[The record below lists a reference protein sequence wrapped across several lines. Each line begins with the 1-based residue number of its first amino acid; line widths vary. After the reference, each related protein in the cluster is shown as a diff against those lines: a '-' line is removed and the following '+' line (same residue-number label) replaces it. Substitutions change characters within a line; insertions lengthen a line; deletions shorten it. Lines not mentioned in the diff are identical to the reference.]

1 MVERYTLTSLDEI
14 PAMFGV
20 AAPDGPPRFNIAPL
34 QIAPICTADGLIA
47 ARWGLLRPWRGHGG
61 KRGPHIL
68 HAPVGAIASPGSAG
82 ARSAPGGSAESI
94 DATPVLRNA
103 FKSQRCLI
111 LADGF
116 FVWHRGGK
124 KPQPLWLHPAA
135 DPARPGT
142 RSRTVGL
149 AGVAATHRDDHQPSF
164 AILVGPAVAPIAP
177 HAATMPLAIP
187 AADHQTWLT
196 GTRDRAAALV
206 TAALAGPT
214 GWRAEPVSTWVNSVD
229 HDDARCVEPLGNP
242 AQGELF

>member
-14 PAMFGV
+14 PAIFGV

-34 QIAPICTADGLIA
+34 QIAPICTADGLVA
-47 ARWGLLRPWRGHGG
+47 ARWGLLPPWRGHGG

-68 HAPVGAIASPGSAG
+68 HAPIDA
-82 ARSAPGGSAESI
+82 I

-103 FKSQRCLI
+103 FKAQRCLI

-164 AILVGPAVAPIAP
+164 AIVVGPAVPPIAP
-177 HAATMPLAIP
+177 HATTMPLAIP
-187 AADHQTWLT
+187 ASDHAAWLT
-196 GTRDRAAALV
+196 GTRDRAVALV

>member
-34 QIAPICTADGLIA
+34 QIAPICTADGLVA
-47 ARWGLLRPWRGHGG
+47 ARWGLLPPWRGHGG

-68 HAPVGAIASPGSAG
+68 HAPVDA
-82 ARSAPGGSAESI
+82 I

-103 FKSQRCLI
+103 FKAQRCLI

-164 AILVGPAVAPIAP
+164 AIVVGPAVPPIAP
-177 HAATMPLAIP
+177 HMATMPLAIP

>member
-34 QIAPICTADGLIA
+34 QIAPIVTADGLVA
-47 ARWGLLRPWRGHGG
+47 ARWGLLPPWRGHGG

-68 HAPVGAIASPGSAG
+68 HAPIEA
-82 ARSAPGGSAESI
+82 I

-103 FKSQRCLI
+103 FKAQRCLI

-142 RSRTVGL
+142 RSRTLGL

-164 AILVGPAVAPIAP
+164 AIIVGPAVPPIAP

-206 TAALAGPT
+206 TAALGGPT

-229 HDDARCVEPLGNP
+229 HDDARCIEPLGNP